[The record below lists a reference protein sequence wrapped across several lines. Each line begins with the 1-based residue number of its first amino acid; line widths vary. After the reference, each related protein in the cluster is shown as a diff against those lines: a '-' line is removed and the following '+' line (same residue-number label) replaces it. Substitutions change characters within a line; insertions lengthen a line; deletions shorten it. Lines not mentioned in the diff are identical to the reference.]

1 MENGTLLVHKLI
13 IVSAGAVLHEPAA
26 EGGLQDAHRV
36 GRQSEV
42 CGARPP
48 AGLSRASVQRQTRRH
63 QEAN

>member
-1 MENGTLLVHKLI
+1 
-13 IVSAGAVLHEPAA
+13 VSAGAVLHEPAA